1 MPGAQ
6 LVHKDIELFSLS
18 DKTKQELTGSFL
30 PGARIDGHGIRI
42 QELSKKLMFKCLV
55 RTLCIKILCCLVFL
69 IQD

>member
-30 PGARIDGHGIRI
+30 PGARIDEY
-42 QELSKKLMFKCLV
+42 ELWIPKHFSKFQKV
-55 RTLCIKILCCLVFL
+55 DV
-69 IQD
+69 